1 MSNKDILF
9 ILKLSITLVI
19 NNKTIANRNHS
30 TRKTVSWSFQKKKN
44 HISQVVLVSFSFV
57 YFFFSC
63 EGHGCSFIFKKNVTK
78 KNHKIKTSL
87 SQV

>member
-30 TRKTVSWSFQKKKN
+30 TRKTISRSFQKKKKK
-44 HISQVVLVSFSFV
+44 HIPQVVLVLFSFI
-57 YFFFSC
+57 YIFFLV
-63 EGHGCSFIFKKNVTK
+63 EVMIALL
-78 KNHKIKTSL
+78 SL
-87 SQV
+87 RKM